1 MAKPLKERKI
11 HVSRMRNRNKILP
24 DQTLTNAFVEL
35 YQLEEFT
42 TDTVKEYQ
50 KNYATVRMVTI
61 VEQFFREIVRLKIHK
76 KPELIPDDSIGL
88 EKSLIIDAFRQYG
101 FGWPGSEGMDYEQLV
116 EDFIT
121 KNQKHGVGRL
131 YDGSISMKHT
141 IIDKLIKHV
150 GRHHTFGL
158 KELLISSSFSFQST
172 HLIENNMKRFDILV
186 FVNEQASMG
195 LKKEDYDELFDA
207 RHMVVHTFNK
217 TGLDIKTYLERIWRM
232 FEHVLNR
239 LPTGSVSFG
248 RLKVAAL
255 HETKRYM
262 EAIECLHNV
271 VLGKLVNDWLCY
283 YIGNSCRKI
292 HDYLS
297 ARKYLTMALDQAL
310 LIECA
315 AKYDNLQKKNPNEVE
330 RVLFDISLLYNAI
343 GESFVAMK
351 ENDLAVKS
359 LKCAMLTNPENIS
372 LYYSVGF
379 SFRRICEYAL
389 AEQCYRKIISL
400 VPDDAWAYIE
410 LGTVFLESNKTPQAK
425 ECYIKAAELNPNNDV
440 ARSWLN
446 SLINDEKSQD
456 NAGVG

>member
-1 MAKPLKERKI
+1 MI
-11 HVSRMRNRNKILP
+11 GCVT
-24 DQTLTNAFVEL
+24 TLGI
-35 YQLEEFT
+35 
-42 TDTVKEYQ
+42 
-50 KNYATVRMVTI
+50 R
-61 VEQFFREIVRLKIHK
+61 
-76 KPELIPDDSIGL
+76 G
-88 EKSLIIDAFRQYG
+88 
-101 FGWPGSEGMDYEQLV
+101 
-116 EDFIT
+116 
-121 KNQKHGVGRL
+121 
-131 YDGSISMKHT
+131 
-141 IIDKLIKHV
+141 
-150 GRHHTFGL
+150 
-158 KELLISSSFSFQST
+158 
-172 HLIENNMKRFDILV
+172 
-186 FVNEQASMG
+186 
-195 LKKEDYDELFDA
+195 
-207 RHMVVHTFNK
+207 
-217 TGLDIKTYLERIWRM
+217 
-232 FEHVLNR
+232 
-239 LPTGSVSFG
+239 
-248 RLKVAAL
+248 
-255 HETKRYM
+255 
-262 EAIECLHNV
+262 
-271 VLGKLVNDWLCY
+271 
-283 YIGNSCRKI
+283 RKI